1 MAVVAGGG
9 GDAAGGGGEGGG
21 GDGTGVL
28 PQHVEH
34 IVHAIWYNIL
44 DFGIVEDFVEG
55 SSMKRARSES
65 LSLCLVS
72 IFFCFL
78 IELIDNK
85 FSRSMELEQA
95 KGKPLT
101 NNLRERERR

>member
-1 MAVVAGGG
+1 MALVAGGG

-21 GDGTGVL
+21 GGGTGVL

-44 DFGIVEDFVEG
+44 ESGLVEDFVEG

-72 IFFCFL
+72 IFFDS
-78 IELIDNK
+78 II
-85 FSRSMELEQA
+85 S
-95 KGKPLT
+95 
-101 NNLRERERR
+101 